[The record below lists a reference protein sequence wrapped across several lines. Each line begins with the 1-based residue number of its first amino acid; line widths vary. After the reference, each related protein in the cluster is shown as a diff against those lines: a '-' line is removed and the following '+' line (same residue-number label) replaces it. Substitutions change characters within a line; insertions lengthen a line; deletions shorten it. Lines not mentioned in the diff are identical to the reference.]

1 MQFDS
6 STFYKTLGRGTIG
19 GVIGKPVALS
29 FRQCLIALVFA
40 CIALLIGFLF
50 GSPQDAV
57 FSACVAL
64 AGGYMALNI
73 GANDVANSV
82 GPIVGARALP
92 LGAALLLAAVAET
105 AGAVLAGQHVAGRIA
120 YRIVDQD
127 MVRDPAQFVIGM
139 LAALIAGALWINAAN
154 LLRAPISTTHAIIG
168 AIVGVAVFALGTD
181 AIVWQ
186 EVSLITLGWF
196 LSPMVSA
203 AAAIFILAFIKAE
216 LLGVQNKVRAARTW
230 IPILI
235 AAMAALFTHFLIV
248 KGLTNVWTPTTP
260 VLITTLLAAFIA
272 ALVISGPYIR
282 RSSMG
287 QANRNQTVQALFR
300 VPLIV
305 AGGFLAFSHGA
316 NDIANIAGPVTAIL
330 HVQKTSDLSLSLNI
344 PIWVFVLGALGV
356 SCGLLFF
363 SSGMVKVVAT
373 RITKINPVRAYA
385 IAMATA
391 STVTA
396 ASWIG
401 LPVSTTQIAVG
412 AIFGIGIY
420 REYLTRRDQEKRVLE
435 EGAKQKKQ
443 RMLIRRDDA
452 IRILVVWA
460 ITFPAAGMIAATLFW
475 GINRLL

>member
-1 MQFDS
+1 MQLDIS
-6 STFYKTLGRGTIG
+6 NLQKALGRGAFG
-19 GVIGKPVALS
+19 GVIGQPVTLS
-29 FRQCLIALVFA
+29 FRQGLLAVAFA
-40 CIALLIGFLF
+40 CIALLIGYFF

-64 AGGYMALNI
+64 AGGYMALNV

-82 GPIVGARALP
+82 GPMVGARALP

-105 AGAVLAGQHVAGRIA
+105 AGALLAGEHVAGRIA

-127 MVRDPAQFVIGM
+127 MVHDPVQFVIGM
-139 LAALIAGALWINAAN
+139 LSALVAAALWINAAN

-168 AIVGVAVFALGTD
+168 GIVGVAVFAIGAD
-181 AIVWQ
+181 AVAWPEI
-186 EVSLITLGWF
+186 SLITLGWF

-203 AAAIFILAFIKAE
+203 AVAVLIFTFIRSE

-235 AAMAALFTHFLIV
+235 AAMAALFTLYLIA
-248 KGLTNVWTPTTP
+248 KGLANVWRPTTP
-260 VLITTLLAAFIA
+260 VLITTVLAAFIA
-272 ALVISGPYIR
+272 ALAASGPYIR

-287 QANRNQTVQALFR
+287 LANRNQTVQVLFR

-330 HVQKTSDLSLSLNI
+330 HVQKTSDLSLSLDI
-344 PIWVFVLGALGV
+344 PIWVFVLGALGLSV
-356 SCGLLFF
+356 GLLFF
-363 SSGMVKVVAT
+363 SSGMVRVVAT
-373 RITKINPVRAYA
+373 RITKITPVRAYA

-396 ASWIG
+396 ASWID

-412 AIFGIGIY
+412 AIFGIGIF
-420 REYLTRRDQEKRVLE
+420 REYQTRRDLEKRVLE
-435 EGAKQKKQ
+435 DGATKKKQ
-443 RMLIRRDDA
+443 RLLIRREDA
-452 IRILVVWA
+452 IRILAVWV
-460 ITFPAAGMIAATLFW
+460 ITFPAAGLIAATVFW
-475 GINRLL
+475 GINRFL

>member
-6 STFYKTLGRGTIG
+6 SAFSKTFGRGTIG
-19 GVIGKPVALS
+19 GVIGKPVTLS
-29 FRQCLIALVFA
+29 FRQCLIAFAFA
-40 CIALLIGFLF
+40 CIALLIGSLF
-50 GSPQDAV
+50 GNPQHAV

-105 AGAVLAGQHVAGRIA
+105 AGALLAGHHVAGRIA

-127 MVRDPAQFVIGM
+127 TVRDPAQFVIGM
-139 LAALIAGALWINAAN
+139 LAALIAAALWINAAN

-168 AIVGVAVFALGTD
+168 GIVGVAVFAIGSE

-186 EVSLITLGWF
+186 EISLITLGWF
-196 LSPMVSA
+196 LSPIISA
-203 AAAIFILAFIKAE
+203 TAAIFILAFIKSE

-230 IPILI
+230 IPILM

-248 KGLTNVWTPTTP
+248 KGLSNVWAPTTP
-260 VLITTLLAAFIA
+260 VLITTVLGAFIA
-272 ALVISGPYIR
+272 ALVVSGPYIR

-330 HVQKTSDLSLSLNI
+330 HVQHTSDLSLSPNI
-344 PIWVFVLGALGV
+344 PIWVFVLGALGI

-363 SSGMVKVVAT
+363 SAGMVKVVAT
-373 RITKINPVRAYA
+373 RITKITPVRAYA

-396 ASWIG
+396 ASWIH

-420 REYLTRRDQEKRVLE
+420 REFLTRREQKEKAHKT
-435 EGAKQKKQ
+435 GAEQKKK
-443 RMLIRRDDA
+443 RRLIRRDDA
-452 IRILVVWA
+452 IRILAVWA
-460 ITFPAAGMIAATLFW
+460 LTFPAAGLIAVALFW
-475 GINRLL
+475 FMDQLI

>member
-6 STFYKTLGRGTIG
+6 SNLQKAVGQGTIG
-19 GVIGKPVALS
+19 GVIGKPVTLS
-29 FRQCLIALVFA
+29 VRQCLIALVFA
-40 CIALLIGFLF
+40 CIALLIGYLF
-50 GSPQDAV
+50 GTPQDAV

-64 AGGYMALNI
+64 VGGYMALNI

-82 GPIVGARALP
+82 GPMVGARALP

-105 AGAVLAGQHVAGRIA
+105 AGALFAGQHVAGRIA

-127 MVRDPAQFVIGM
+127 TVQDPVQFVIGM
-139 LAALIAGALWINAAN
+139 LAALTGAALWINAAN
-154 LLRAPISTTHAIIG
+154 ILRAPISTTHAIIG
-168 AIVGVAVFALGTD
+168 GIVGVAVFAIGVD
-181 AIVWQ
+181 AVVWP
-186 EVSLITLGWF
+186 EISLITLGWF
-196 LSPMVSA
+196 LSPMASA
-203 AAAIFILAFIKAE
+203 AAAVLIFAFIRSE

-235 AAMAALFTHFLIV
+235 AAMAALFTLFLIA
-248 KGLTNVWTPTTP
+248 KGLANVWTPTTP
-260 VLITTLLAAFIA
+260 VLTTAVLGAFIA

-287 QANRNQTVQALFR
+287 LANRNQTVQALFR

-330 HVQKTSDLSLSLNI
+330 HVQQTSDLSLSLDI
-344 PIWVFVLGALGV
+344 PIWVFVLGALGL

-420 REYLTRRDQEKRVLE
+420 REFIARRQQVQKVLE
-435 EGAKQKKQ
+435 EGAEQKKQ

-452 IRILVVWA
+452 IRILAVWA
-460 ITFPAAGMIAATLFW
+460 ITFPAAGLISAGLFW
-475 GINRLL
+475 IINQFI

>member
-6 STFYKTLGRGTIG
+6 SAFSKTFGRGTIG
-19 GVIGKPVALS
+19 GVIGKPVTLS

-40 CIALLIGFLF
+40 CIALLIGYFF
-50 GSPQDAV
+50 GNPQHAV

-105 AGAVLAGQHVAGRIA
+105 AGALLAGHHVAGRIA
-120 YRIVDQD
+120 YRIVDQE
-127 MVRDPAQFVIGM
+127 MVRDPTQFVIGM
-139 LAALIAGALWINAAN
+139 LAALTAAALWINAAN

-168 AIVGVAVFALGTD
+168 GIVGVSVFAIGSE

-186 EVSLITLGWF
+186 EISLITLGWF
-196 LSPMVSA
+196 LSPMISA
-203 AAAIFILAFIKAE
+203 AAAVFILAFIKSE
-216 LLGVQNKVRAARTW
+216 VLGVQNKLRAARTW

-235 AAMAALFTHFLIV
+235 AAMAALFAHFLIV
-248 KGLTNVWTPTTP
+248 KGLSNVWTPTTP
-260 VLITTLLAAFIA
+260 VLITTVLGAFIA
-272 ALVISGPYIR
+272 ALVVSGPYIR

-330 HVQKTSDLSLSLNI
+330 HVQHTSDLSLSPNI
-344 PIWVFVLGALGV
+344 PIWVFVLGALGI

-363 SSGMVKVVAT
+363 SAGMVKVVAT
-373 RITKINPVRAYA
+373 RITKITPVRAYA

-396 ASWIG
+396 ASWIH

-420 REYLTRRDQEKRVLE
+420 REFLTRREQKEKAHKT
-435 EGAKQKKQ
+435 GAEQKKK
-443 RMLIRRDDA
+443 RRLIRRDDA
-452 IRILVVWA
+452 IRILAVWA
-460 ITFPAAGMIAATLFW
+460 LTFPAAGLIAATLFW
-475 GINRLL
+475 IMDQLI

>member
-1 MQFDS
+1 MQLHTS
-6 STFYKTLGRGTIG
+6 HHQKALGRGTIG
-19 GVIGKPVALS
+19 GVIGKPVTLS
-29 FRQCLIALVFA
+29 VRQCLIALVFSGVA
-40 CIALLIGFLF
+40 FLIGYFF
-50 GSPQDAV
+50 GTPQDAI

-64 AGGYMALNI
+64 VGGYMALNV

-82 GPIVGARALP
+82 GPMVGARALP

-105 AGAVLAGQHVAGRIA
+105 AGALFAGQHVAGRIA
-120 YRIVDQD
+120 YRIIDQD
-127 MVRDPAQFVIGM
+127 MVQDPVQFVIGM
-139 LAALIAGALWINAAN
+139 LAALIGAALWINAAN

-168 AIVGVAVFALGTD
+168 GIVGVAVFAIGID
-181 AIVWQ
+181 AVVWP
-186 EVSLITLGWF
+186 EISLITLGWF
-196 LSPMVSA
+196 ISPMVSA
-203 AAAIFILAFIKAE
+203 AAAIFILAFIKSE

-235 AAMAALFTHFLIV
+235 AAMAALFTLYLIA
-248 KGLTNVWTPTTP
+248 KGLANVWNPTTP
-260 VLITTLLAAFIA
+260 VLTTAVLGAFIA
-272 ALVISGPYIR
+272 ALAISGPYIR

-287 QANRNQTVQALFR
+287 LANRNQTVQALFR
-300 VPLIV
+300 VPLII

-330 HVQKTSDLSLSLNI
+330 HVQQTSDLSLSLDI
-344 PIWVFVLGALGV
+344 PIWVFVLGALGL

-363 SSGMVKVVAT
+363 SSGMVRVVAT

-391 STVTA
+391 STITA

-420 REYLTRRDQEKRVLE
+420 REYLTRQNQEKRVLE
-435 EGAKQKKQ
+435 EAANQKKQ
-443 RMLIRRDDA
+443 RMLIRRGDA
-452 IRILVVWA
+452 TRILVVWA
-460 ITFPAAGMIAATLFW
+460 ITFPAAGLIAAVLFW
-475 GINRLL
+475 IINQLL

>member
-1 MQFDS
+1 MLLDTSNFQ
-6 STFYKTLGRGTIG
+6 KALGRGAFG
-19 GVIGKPVALS
+19 GVIGRPVTLS
-29 FRQCLIALVFA
+29 FRQCLLALAFA
-40 CIALLIGFLF
+40 CIALLIGYVF

-82 GPIVGARALP
+82 GPMVGARALP

-105 AGAVLAGQHVAGRIA
+105 AGALLAGEHVAGRIA
-120 YRIVDQD
+120 YRIVDQE

-139 LAALIAGALWINAAN
+139 LSALIAAALWINAAN

-168 AIVGVAVFALGTD
+168 GIVGVAVFAIGAD
-181 AIVWQ
+181 AVAWPQI
-186 EVSLITLGWF
+186 SLITLGWF
-196 LSPMVSA
+196 VSPMVSA
-203 AAAIFILAFIKAE
+203 AAAISILAFIKSE

-235 AAMAALFTHFLIV
+235 AAMAALFTLYLIA
-248 KGLTNVWTPTTP
+248 KGLANVWSPTTP
-260 VLITTLLAAFIA
+260 VLITTVLGTFVAALAA
-272 ALVISGPYIR
+272 SGPYIR

-287 QANRNQTVQALFR
+287 LANRNQTVQALFR

-330 HVQKTSDLSLSLNI
+330 HVQETSDLSLSLDI
-344 PIWVFVLGALGV
+344 PIWVFMLGAFGLSV
-356 SCGLLFF
+356 GLLFF
-363 SSGMVKVVAT
+363 SSGMVQVVAT
-373 RITKINPVRAYA
+373 RITKITPVRAYA

-396 ASWIG
+396 ASWID

-412 AIFGIGIY
+412 AIFGIGMY
-420 REYLTRRDQEKRVLE
+420 REYQTRRDQEKRVLE
-435 EGAKQKKQ
+435 DGATKKKQ
-443 RMLIRRDDA
+443 RMLIRREDA
-452 IRILVVWA
+452 IRILTVWI
-460 ITFPAAGMIAATLFW
+460 ITFPAAGLIAGALFW
-475 GINRLL
+475 MMNQFL